1 MNMTWTELDNAIKT
15 RSLVRVTD
23 RGYHKGLIGI
33 ALGYNA
39 SYHTVKVGLI
49 DSDGKYIGEKTV
61 VGAGCIELYTAAENS
76 TTEDAAPEAT
86 VHLIEDTIDGGA
98 VIAAVRA
105 TTKTEAR
112 DIWFNDLTNYDN
124 LPAVAYENS
133 RTNGDPFNGWTVSSP
148 GQPITST
155 TLCANQNEAL
165 AEINNRINNR

>member
-86 VHLIEDTIDGGA
+86 VHLINDTIDGGA
-98 VIAAVRA
+98 VIAAIRA
-105 TTKTEAR
+105 TTEALAR
-112 DIWFNDLTNYDN
+112 DIWFNDLTTDAN
-124 LPAVAYENS
+124 LIAVAYENS
-133 RTNGDPFNGWTVSSP
+133 TTNGDPFNGWIVNISRTP
-148 GQPITST
+148 PTDHIYPDKN
-155 TLCANQNEAL
+155 AAL
-165 AEINNRINNR
+165 AEINRHI